1 MENIATIIIAVL
13 GSSVIN
19 TVLTFIFTQ
28 VKEKKDKNSKSV
40 RAERLT
46 LLYIIKSCGKHYLRD
61 GEITETDFKALEET
75 YNLYKELGGDGY
87 ADKIYNAVKELDF
100 KE

>member
-1 MENIATIIIAVL
+1 MTVTIICAVL

-19 TVLTFIFTQ
+19 TLLNYIFTMLR
-28 VKEKKDKNSKSV
+28 EKKDKNSKSV

-46 LLYIIKSCGKHYLRD
+46 LLYIIKSCGKHHIKEGY
-61 GEITETDFKALEET
+61 ISETDYKAIEET

-87 ADKIYNAVKELDF
+87 ADKIFEAVKSLDI
-100 KE
+100 K

>member
-1 MENIATIIIAVL
+1 MILTIIGAVL

-19 TVLTFIFTQ
+19 TVLNFIFAS
-28 VKEKKDKNSKSV
+28 VKEKRDKNSKSV

-46 LLYIIKSCGKHYLRD
+46 LLYIIKSCGKSHLKD
-61 GEITETDFKALEET
+61 GVINETDFKAFEET

-87 ADKIYNAVKELDF
+87 ADKIFAEVQGLDII
-100 KE
+100 